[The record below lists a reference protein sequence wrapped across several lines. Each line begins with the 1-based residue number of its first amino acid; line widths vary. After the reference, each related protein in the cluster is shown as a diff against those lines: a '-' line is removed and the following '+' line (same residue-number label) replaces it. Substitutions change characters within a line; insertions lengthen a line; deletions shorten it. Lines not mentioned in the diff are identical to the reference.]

1 MTKKVLALLLSLVMM
16 LSVLTVPAL
25 ADERQITV
33 IYNGEKLEF
42 DVPPMLINGR
52 TMVPMRAIFEALQA
66 TVHWNDYNQTVVGV
80 STFGDR
86 IVTPIGSTTATIN
99 DLPVTIDSPPVLVNG
114 RTLVPLRFISESM
127 DCTVGWD
134 DATST
139 VTIESVGTEGRTI
152 MFVATASYSQLG
164 RWIDG
169 GANVIRGG
177 IDTKPSTS
185 PSEDAVVNFRVPRT
199 GTYKVWVYAND
210 YASDQQGTRFY
221 NMDVNG
227 TRSAKTF
234 GQHGADGFVWE
245 DGGNFELKL
254 GEMNEIRMIDTS
266 GWFARVGGIVITDDL
281 DYIPAGGI
289 ENYQEYILNSS
300 SEGGYIPANFPEW
313 ANGNIDEEQIE
324 TIENNSFKINFYKGA
339 ADKGSIVQSEIF
351 MKRDGEWALVKDR
364 TEDFGILGM
373 YANKSQIMDQQPLRN
388 EPADS
393 VTFDSYNQTFE
404 TFNGEY
410 SNTGIRSYYK
420 TGKPEWLI
428 PSTLEK
434 VDDKTV
440 KMSVASEHVSGTM
453 TFSLGDL
460 TDDPKVT
467 FSANMKNDGAY
478 SFTYFTGNDFSDKE
492 FEKVTAPLH
501 YIQDEIPSDASV
513 IPESAMFTP
522 MVAFTFD
529 NNGKKFTKGVAVD
542 PTSIKQYVS
551 RLGDH
556 EFGVLFRSP
565 DGNAR
570 GQIVAPIFGT
580 KQCQFN
586 AGDDYTFSYRI
597 LYKDDTGYETLK
609 HVATNLYN
617 CVDLRENYYASMN
630 ETIYNMH
637 DLIMDDLYSGWDERG
652 MGFID
657 TEGNGTVSHSNFMA
671 MVSQYLLTENEEFL
685 EKRTIP
691 SLAFAL
697 TRGRTNYQLHLD
709 NNPYKL
715 GSVAPF
721 SGGSYVGIYQA
732 SQGRMPYLLNVA
744 LDRNAN
750 QSKTHQGATSYQAM
764 NQLTNSDNYIVDL
777 MNVADAYYEDLF
789 GGDFDAISP
798 FVHDTANKQLNVFL
812 RAYEETN
819 DEKYLQAAKRIG
831 EYIMQQIWTTGY
843 ENGHATNTYTVD
855 PEYLSNLYMRNDTNT
870 SFGYAWKLGQR
881 WRIGNPVG
889 TWAPGKEL
897 QNKIIEESAPGF
909 VPARTGMGTEHPVS
923 PDGSRVTFMNNW
935 AGSMLRLAKYTGDEF
950 FATQA
955 RNTILGRSA
964 NYPGYYNDRLSLHDK
979 RFEFPYEGPD
989 FNIIFWHQIPS
1000 YLSILEDFLITD
1012 AWYRSDEQ
1020 IYFPSVVN
1028 SGYAYFDNN
1037 DYGFA
1042 PGNFYDEEDMWLW
1055 LDRGIIEPDSVLL
1068 NYLPAKKDGVL
1079 GLALMNTDDAD
1090 LTTTIT
1096 LGEKIPNGASHN
1108 EKATLIDANGKKS
1121 TVDVVNGKF
1130 TVTIPAKGIMSVI
1143 MHPDVKKPSW
1153 VKDYVVSNNLGE
1165 TISSFEDGKAYLM
1178 QFNDDN
1184 YFAYLCSFKKKE
1196 DLKSVTY
1203 TYTIGKQTQETTIDS
1218 FPFETIIKVPATES
1232 FEYKVTAVDKN
1243 GATVDF
1249 GTGKLSPLT
1258 EKQNSAPFNG
1268 NKTAEPIN
1276 TDMPYFKPTTV
1287 AVKGL
1292 GSDQGKIRIVI
1303 ANDELGFAG
1312 KLEDGVLVGA
1322 KIKTVFTSTET
1333 GNKYLVENMVLNT
1346 VVSSG
1351 STVFVVE
1358 PYGQV
1363 KADSVNS
1370 KYSAANA
1377 IFFHP
1382 TSGTTEAKL
1391 YDEDKAISTPSTER
1405 RKALPVFE
1413 PFTLDVQYLKWGSH
1427 SGVFRFQFPISDFPF
1442 ELSEDILKRCK
1453 ITLTTTEA
1461 ETGKVE
1467 THYTKVVANEIQGL
1481 NTIVVVTRPETISK
1495 DRESIAKN
1503 GIYSAFS
1510 LTFDN
1515 PDPLDFD

>member
-25 ADERQITV
+25 ADEREITV

-42 DVPPMLINGR
+42 DVAPMLINGR

-66 TVHWNDYNQTVVGV
+66 TVHWNDYNETVVGV

-86 IVTPIGSTTATIN
+86 IVTSIGSTTATIN
-99 DLPVTIDSPPVLVNG
+99 DMPVTIDSPPVLVNG

-139 VTIESVGTEGRTI
+139 VTITSGGEAGRTI

-164 RWIDG
+164 KWTDG
-169 GANVIRGG
+169 GGNVIRAG
-177 IDTKPSTS
+177 IDNKPATD
-185 PSEDAVVNFRVPRT
+185 PSEDAVVSFRVPKT
-199 GTYKVWVYAND
+199 GTYKIWVYAND
-210 YASDQQGTRFY
+210 YALDQQGTRFY

-227 TRSAKTF
+227 VRAAKTF
-234 GQHGADGFVWE
+234 GQHGADGFIWE
-245 DGGNFELKL
+245 DGGSFEFKL
-254 GEMNEIRMIDTS
+254 GEMNEIRMVDTS
-266 GWFARVGGIVITDDL
+266 GWFARVGGIIITDDL
-281 DYIPAGGI
+281 EYVPKGEAVNFMEYVINSSAEGGFIPA
-289 ENYQEYILNSS
+289 
-300 SEGGYIPANFPEW
+300 AFPEW
-313 ANGNIDEEQIE
+313 ANGEINADQVE
-324 TIENNSFKINFYKGA
+324 TIENDTFKVNFYKGSA
-339 ADKGSIVQSEIF
+339 NRGGVVQNEIF
-351 MKRDGEWALVKDR
+351 MKRNNEWVLVKDR

-373 YANKSQIMDQQPLRN
+373 YANKSQIMDQQPLRTP
-388 EPADS
+388 PADA

-404 TFNGEY
+404 TFDGEY
-410 SNTGIRSYYK
+410 TNSGIRNYYK

-428 PSTLEK
+428 PTTLEK

-440 KMSVASEHVSGTM
+440 KMFVSSEHVNGTM

-460 TDDPKVT
+460 ADDPKVT
-467 FSANMKNDGAY
+467 FDANMKNDGAY
-478 SFTYFTGNDFSDKE
+478 SFTYFSGNDFSDKS

-501 YIQDEIPSDASV
+501 YIQDEIPADASV

-529 NNGKKFTKGVAVD
+529 NNGKKLTKGVAVD

-580 KQCQFN
+580 HQCQFN

-597 LYKDDTGYETLK
+597 LYRDDTGYETLK

-637 DLIMDDLYSGWDERG
+637 DLFMDDLYSGWDERG

-657 TEGNGTVSHSNFMA
+657 TEGDGTVSHSNFMA
-671 MVSQYLLTENEEFL
+671 MVSQYLLTEDEEFL

-697 TRGRTNYQLHLD
+697 TRGRTNYQIHLD
-709 NNPYKL
+709 NNPYPF
-715 GSVAPF
+715 GVVAPF
-721 SGGSYVGIYQA
+721 TGGSYVGMYQA
-732 SQGRMPYLLNVA
+732 SQGRIPYLLNVA
-744 LDRNAN
+744 LERNAAE
-750 QSKTHQGATSYQAM
+750 QKTHQGATSYQAL
-764 NQLTNSDNYIVDL
+764 NQLTGTDNYAVDL

-789 GGDFDAISP
+789 GGDFDAIAP
-798 FVHDTANKQLNVFL
+798 FVHDTVNKWLNVFL

-819 DEKYLQAAKRIG
+819 DEKYLQAAKRVG

-979 RFEFPYEGPD
+979 RVEFPYEGPD
-989 FNIIFWHQIPS
+989 FNIIFWHQMPS

-1012 AWYRSDEQ
+1012 AWYRSDEK

-1153 VKDYVVSNNLGE
+1153 VRDYVVSNNMGNTL
-1165 TISSFEDGKAYLM
+1165 SSFTDGKAYLL

-1184 YFAYLCSFKKKE
+1184 YFAYLCSFKRKE

-1203 TYTIGKQTQETTIDS
+1203 TYKIGNQTQTTTVDS

-1232 FEYKVTAVDKN
+1232 FEYTVTGVGLN
-1243 GATVDF
+1243 GETFDF
-1249 GTGKLSPLT
+1249 GKGKLSPLT

-1268 NKTAEPIN
+1268 NKTSEPVN
-1276 TDMPYFKPTTV
+1276 VDMPYFNPVTV
-1287 AVKGL
+1287 NIKGL
-1292 GSDQGKIRIVI
+1292 GSGQGKIRIVV
-1303 ANDELGFAG
+1303 ANEELGFAG
-1312 KLEDGVLVGA
+1312 KLENGVLVGA
-1322 KIKTVFTSTET
+1322 KIKTVFTSTED
-1333 GNKYLVENMVLNT
+1333 GQRYLVENMILSSE
-1346 VVSSG
+1346 VSTG
-1351 STVFVVE
+1351 STVLVID
-1358 PYGQV
+1358 PSGSV
-1363 KADSVNS
+1363 KPDSINS
-1370 KYSAANA
+1370 KYTVTNG
-1377 IFFHP
+1377 IIFHP
-1382 TSGTTEAKL
+1382 TSGTSEAKL
-1391 YDEDKAISTPSTER
+1391 YNEDGAISTPTTER
-1405 RKALPVFE
+1405 RKPLPDFE
-1413 PFTLDVQYLKWGSH
+1413 TFTLAPEPGDWGSH
-1427 SGVFRFQFPISDFPF
+1427 VGVFRFFLPISGFPF
-1442 ELSEDILKRCK
+1442 EVSEDILKRCK
-1453 ITLTTTEA
+1453 VTLVTTEA
-1461 ETGKVE
+1461 ATGKVE
-1467 THYTKVVANEIQGL
+1467 THYTKVTGNEMRGL
-1481 NTIVVVTRPETISK
+1481 ETVVIVERPETIGK
-1495 DRESIAKN
+1495 DRESIASN

-1510 LTFDN
+1510 LTFDV